1 MVIVYNPENEKIIEK
16 RIAEAEKILAPL
28 PYKHCFI
35 SGSFLYKEKY
45 KDIDLFI
52 ITRSKKKIKTNKK
65 INITK
70 IDFNDLYSLFYHSV
84 SKSCIAK
91 NILPKKD
98 LKVTIADYWGII
110 NEAVPAILN
119 EKRKFHKDIRFFL
132 LYTEYFK
139 NKDILSTFE
148 LTRKID
154 SFKNYKKIMDYIK
167 KEVPKFIIKSAHK
180 DYIKRYFYT
189 QAGFYKDVMGKYSNI
204 RFLYDLS
211 HDIIRGAVYG

>member
-1 MVIVYNPENEKIIEK
+1 MVIVYNPENERIIEK
-16 RIAEAEKILAPL
+16 RVAEAEEILGSL

-45 KDIDLFI
+45 KDIDIFI
-52 ITRSKKKIKTNKK
+52 ITRSKKKIKVNKI

-70 IDFNDLYSLFYHSV
+70 IDFNDLYSLFYHSI

-91 NILPKKD
+91 NILPKRD

-110 NEAVPAILN
+110 NEAVPSILN
-119 EKRKFHKDIRFFL
+119 EKRKFQKEIRYLL

-148 LTRKID
+148 LTRKIN
-154 SFKNYKKIMDYIK
+154 SFKNYKKVMDYIK
-167 KEVPKFIIKSAHK
+167 REVPKFIIKPVHK
-180 DYIKRYFYT
+180 NYIKRYFYS
-189 QAGFYKDVMGKYSNI
+189 QAGFYKDMIKEYSSV
-204 RFLYDLS
+204 RFLYDLCHS
-211 HDIIRGAVYG
+211 IVRGAVHG